1 MKNVPLEE
9 TLNKV
14 GNRLIELRK
23 QKGYKS
29 HESFALDFDLPR
41 VHYWRLEKGR
51 ANFTL
56 ETLSRVL
63 AIHKI
68 TLEEFFMAL

>member
-1 MKNVPLEE
+1 MKNEPLEK
-9 TLNKV
+9 TLVRV
-14 GNRLIELRK
+14 GDKLIELRR

-29 HESFALDFDLPR
+29 HESFALDFELPR

-56 ETLSRVL
+56 QTLSRVL
-63 AIHKI
+63 DIHKI
-68 TLEEFFMAL
+68 TVEEFFMNL